1 MDHNY
6 NMIISYSTRYKYKS
20 PRASMLML
28 PSPQLQVTNVTHQ
41 ICNLSGL
48 SLISVQ
54 ARHLLLAN
62 RFPSLL
68 DLQTPWVFKKN
79 IVSIYPAV
87 PTYGRSIKNQ
97 DWQWFQTISSTR
109 PLSTPTLRLSRSG
122 RSLCRCQLFSLATL
136 DTNKNMGK
144 IWENDL
150 KTSLTQPPT
159 SMIRWDHVL
168 MLISETSLG
177 MDGSMNEWL
186 TLIDVPINW
195 WRCDT
200 TATINFSLHSRAV
213 GWWI

>member
-68 DLQTPWVFKKN
+68 DVQTPWVFKKKN

-150 KTSLTQPPT
+150 KTSLTKPPT
-159 SMIRWDHVL
+159 SMIFHEKALRSCSH
-168 MLISETSLG
+168 
-177 MDGSMNEWL
+177 
-186 TLIDVPINW
+186 
-195 WRCDT
+195 
-200 TATINFSLHSRAV
+200 ANFWNLSGH
-213 GWWI
+213 G